1 MGSLSLTIQFTCRGL
16 ACHKA
21 NIADC
26 YHLSST
32 LSAII
37 SLLLRKKRDSVLA
50 CHKAN
55 IADCSHLSST
65 LSAILSLLLSKMER
79 RLTRASKC
87 VSVALFIFAAAFMV
101 LPTPNSLNSINIVTN
116 EVSTISNCE
125 KYTIHITSN
134 GKFYIENLA
143 LLIIRILILGSHFHP
158 SLSWRALRSGSGNSQ
173 L

>member
-101 LPTPNSLNSINIVTN
+101 LVSLFFDILFNSLECGRYLITKRVTYSNIMDLMSN
-116 EVSTISNCE
+116 FTIPSCE
-125 KYTIHITSN
+125 PNVRPDFLSAITTFRKSYVITI
-134 GKFYIENLA
+134 
-143 LLIIRILILGSHFHP
+143 R
-158 SLSWRALRSGSGNSQ
+158 
-173 L
+173 